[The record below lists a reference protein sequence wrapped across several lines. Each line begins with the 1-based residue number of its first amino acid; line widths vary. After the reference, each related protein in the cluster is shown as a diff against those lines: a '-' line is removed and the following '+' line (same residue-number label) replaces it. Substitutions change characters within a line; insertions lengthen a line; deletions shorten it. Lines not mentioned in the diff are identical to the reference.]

1 MARALH
7 IQLSTM
13 YPGIGVAMR
22 QMKEVKDL
30 QKGKNTAEKKKK
42 KNTNPVAA
50 FLWTNKRQR
59 ARNIYFLLTV
69 FVVIVAVGIG
79 YVSSKLDN
87 INYDDKNETSVSSD
101 ANKNYEEEEFEIMQ
115 AIDSASSY
123 NDFIYKWANNGG
135 ELRKSKNVINVL
147 LLGLDSEDAL
157 EKGGRSDTILLAS
170 LNKKTKKI
178 YLTSFFRDTW
188 TYMNIDGQDR
198 YNKINS
204 AYYYGS
210 DEALIDTFEKN
221 YKIDVDYYC
230 AVDFS
235 SFTDII
241 NALGGL
247 TVEVQQYEAEY
258 INRTTVHTIDYG
270 PAVKL
275 DGWEALV
282 FARIRKSDSD
292 SDVSRTRRQ
301 RLVISALIDS
311 AKGASLSQLNEAL
324 DKLFKYVK
332 TDLTKMQILGY
343 AAQALSGGWMDYEI
357 EQINLSDPEIFRT
370 GYVGNTAVV
379 FVDFPM
385 VAETVQTAV
394 YGDSNVINSED
405 RVEPFSLLRAR
416 SDGQMILA

>member
-1 MARALH
+1 MN
-7 IQLSTM
+7 QLK
-13 YPGIGVAMR
+13 
-22 QMKEVKDL
+22 KE
-30 QKGKNTAEKKKK
+30 NNMKKKK
-42 KNTNPVAA
+42 ESKGQNPIAS

-59 ARNIYFLLTV
+59 AKNIYFLLTI
-69 FVVIVAVGIG
+69 FVVIMAVGIG

-87 INYDDKNETSVSSD
+87 INYDDNNETSVSGQAD
-101 ANKNYEEEEFEIMQ
+101 KIYEEEEFEIMQ

-188 TYMNIDGQDR
+188 TYMNIGGEDR

-204 AYYYGS
+204 AYFYGG

-241 NALGGL
+241 NALGGI

-275 DGWEALV
+275 NGWEALV

-301 RLVISALIDS
+301 RLVISAFIES
-311 AKGASLSQLNEAL
+311 AKGASLSQLNNAL

-357 EQINLSDPEIFRT
+357 EQVNLSDPEIFCT
-370 GYVGNTAVV
+370 GYVGNSAVV

-385 VAETVQTAV
+385 VAETVQKAI
-394 YGDSNVINSED
+394 YGDSNVVNTED
-405 RVEPFSLLRAR
+405 RVKPFSLLRAR
-416 SDGQMILA
+416 SDGQMLLA

>member
-1 MARALH
+1 MN
-7 IQLSTM
+7 QLK
-13 YPGIGVAMR
+13 
-22 QMKEVKDL
+22 KENNV
-30 QKGKNTAEKKKK
+30 KKKK
-42 KNTNPVAA
+42 ESKGQNPIAS
-50 FLWTNKRQR
+50 FLWINKRQR
-59 ARNIYFLLTV
+59 AKNIYFLLTI
-69 FVVIVAVGIG
+69 FVVIMAVGIG
-79 YVSSKLDN
+79 YVSSKLDI
-87 INYDDKNETSVSSD
+87 INYDDKKETSVSGD
-101 ANKNYEEEEFEIMQ
+101 ANKIYEEEEFEIMQ

-188 TYMNIDGQDR
+188 TYMNIGGEDR

-204 AYYYGS
+204 AYFYGG

-241 NALGGL
+241 NALGGI

-275 DGWEALV
+275 NGWEALV

-301 RLVISALIDS
+301 RLVISAFIES
-311 AKGASLSQLNEAL
+311 AKGASLSQLNNAL

-332 TDLTKMQILGY
+332 TDLTKMQIFGY

-357 EQINLSDPEIFRT
+357 EQVNLSDPEIFCT
-370 GYVGNTAVV
+370 GYVGNSAVV

-385 VAETVQTAV
+385 VAETVQKAI
-394 YGDSNVINSED
+394 YGDSNVVNTED
-405 RVEPFSLLRAR
+405 RVKPFSLLRAR
-416 SDGQMILA
+416 SDGQMLLA